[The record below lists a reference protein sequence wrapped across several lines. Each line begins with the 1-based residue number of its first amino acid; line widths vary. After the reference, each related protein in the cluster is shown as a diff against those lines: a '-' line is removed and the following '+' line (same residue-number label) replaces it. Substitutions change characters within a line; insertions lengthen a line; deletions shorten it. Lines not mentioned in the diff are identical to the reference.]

1 LNPVP
6 TPTANLLFA
15 LRLTGTKPVENNST
29 SEPIRDSVAL
39 LTRRLATGDEA
50 AFQEFHEHYFDRLY
64 QFLLVVTRGQDHEAQ
79 EALQQTLLRV
89 LRYVRAFESED
100 AFWSWLKV
108 VARSAARDAGRKQQ
122 RYSALL
128 GKFALRWRGL
138 ADERTSGENDRL
150 RAVLEESLDELEP
163 DDRGLIEDKYID
175 GTTVKELS
183 AHAGLTE
190 KAVES
195 RLLRLRRHLRAR
207 VMNKLQTP

>member
-1 LNPVP
+1 M
-6 TPTANLLFA
+6 
-15 LRLTGTKPVENNST
+15 ENNST
-29 SEPIRDSVAL
+29 SELMPNRVAL
-39 LTRRLATGDEA
+39 LTRRLAAGDEA
-50 AFQEFHEHYFDRLY
+50 AFQEFHEQYFDRLY
-64 QFLLVVTRGQDHEAQ
+64 QFLLVVTRGQDDEAQ

-89 LRYVRAFESED
+89 LRYVGVFESEE

-128 GKFALRWRGL
+128 EKFALRWRGL
-138 ADERTSGENDRL
+138 ADERTSSENDRL
-150 RAVLEESLDELEP
+150 RTVLEESLDELEP

-183 AHAGLTE
+183 ALAGLTE

-207 VMNKLQTP
+207 VLNKLQSP